1 MYTLVFRTQPSS
13 SELTLQP
20 SAEARAVA
28 LKYQKPGPSS
38 AAKVKLP
45 ARVCEEARARLSLR
59 GGDPN
64 PQEVLAESELQ
75 LGQYRGQTFR
85 WLLGNDVGYAVAVIA
100 SHERERE
107 SDPSQTPLMVHKDAL
122 TSYARLFPAMV
133 AAIARRRV
141 AEGSKPGGGL
151 DGMLVGFG
159 THSQVSFKSLYEAK
173 EKESR
178 TYVLPRA
185 CVCVCV
191 CVCVRHC
198 NVI

>member
-1 MYTLVFRTQPSS
+1 MYTLVLRTQPSS

-75 LGQYRGQTFR
+75 LGQYRGQTLR
-85 WLLGNDVGYAVAVIA
+85 WLLGNDVGNAVAVIA

-122 TSYARLFPAMV
+122 TSYARLFPLMV
-133 AAIARRRV
+133 AAIARRRMC
-141 AEGSKPGGGL
+141 EGSRSVRGVDDTEL
-151 DGMLVGFG
+151 GFG
-159 THSQVSFKSLYEAK
+159 AHAKGTFKSLYEAK
-173 EKESR
+173 DMESR
-178 TYVLPRA
+178 T
-185 CVCVCV
+185 
-191 CVCVRHC
+191 
-198 NVI
+198 